1 MLHDLQ
7 SMTNMS
13 HLRDKQKTEK
23 NGNTVVTVQQ
33 KDSATGSTAK
43 TTDALFPEITQF
55 PADVTFYMSDFF
67 FKNSFNRP

>member
-23 NGNTVVTVQQ
+23 NGNTVVTVQ
-33 KDSATGSTAK
+33 
-43 TTDALFPEITQF
+43 
-55 PADVTFYMSDFF
+55 
-67 FKNSFNRP
+67 